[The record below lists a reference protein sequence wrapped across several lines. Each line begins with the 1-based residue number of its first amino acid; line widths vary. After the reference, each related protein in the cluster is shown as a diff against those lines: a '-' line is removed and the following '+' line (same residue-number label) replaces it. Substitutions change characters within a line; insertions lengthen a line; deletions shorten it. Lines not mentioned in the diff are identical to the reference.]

1 MKSCASSIATPGE
14 LQAYRKAYSKFG
26 EACILEIIAEKG
38 DDAFYTGELA
48 DLIVKDIHDKVIG
61 HNGNALAMISTINLY
76 FGSMVFG
83 TETDIIYNNQ
93 INDFS
98 TLNTTNFFGV
108 PACLANYI
116 TPGKRPSSSIVP
128 LIMFDQNNPHV
139 LEVLNA
145 NGGTKITTTTAQVV
159 MLNLWFRKDIRQAI
173 NTPRLHSQL
182 LPEEVLAECGF
193 NQTILEQLKK
203 LDHNIQC
210 GVYRRSIVQSIE

>member
-1 MKSCASSIATPGE
+1 MRSCASSIATPGE

-26 EACILEIIAEKG
+26 EVSGMREIIIKNNQTNKLYG
-38 DDAFYTGELA
+38 DGD
-48 DLIVKDIHDKVIG
+48 
-61 HNGNALAMISTINLY
+61 TI

-98 TLNTTNFFGV
+98 TLNTTNFFSV

-116 TPGKRPSSSIVP
+116 TPGKRPGSSMVP
-128 LIMFDQNNPHV
+128 LIMFDQNNQRV
-139 LEVLNA
+139 LQVLNA
-145 NGGTKITTTTAQVV
+145 NGGTQITTTTAQVV

-203 LDHNIQC
+203 LGHNIQC
-210 GVYRRSIVQSIE
+210 DVYRRSIVQSIE

>member
-1 MKSCASSIATPGE
+1 
-14 LQAYRKAYSKFG
+14 
-26 EACILEIIAEKG
+26 
-38 DDAFYTGELA
+38 
-48 DLIVKDIHDKVIG
+48 
-61 HNGNALAMISTINLY
+61 
-76 FGSMVFG
+76 MVFG

-98 TLNTTNFFGV
+98 TLNTTNFFSV

-116 TPGKRPSSSIVP
+116 TPGKRPGSSMVP
-128 LIMFDQNNPHV
+128 LIMFDQNNQRV
-139 LEVLNA
+139 LQVLNA
-145 NGGTKITTTTAQVV
+145 NGGTQITTTTAQVV

-203 LDHNIQC
+203 LGHNIQC
-210 GVYRRSIVQSIE
+210 DVYRRSIVQSIE